1 MFATTQ
7 KFLSKASKLNIV
19 HEVTPGN
26 HSYFMFND
34 GGVEVEVAEFLY
46 AFVHLI
52 KAKTI
57 LETGTHQ
64 GISASFM
71 GQALLELGEEDKVT
85 TLEII
90 PEHFRDSNQ
99 LFASLGVANNVVS
112 LFEDSRQYL
121 PQVGTSLDILFL
133 DSEPQYRF
141 EEFERF
147 WPYVRENGYIMI
159 HDLGENLGFHD
170 SFYDVSPTE
179 KVYSWPYGDFKVRL
193 GPYIQRH
200 DVQLITFQ
208 TPRQMVL
215 FQKTAH
221 ASEARKLLVR

>member
-1 MFATTQ
+1 MFATTEL
-7 KFLSKASKLNIV
+7 FLAKAPKLQV
-19 HEVTPGN
+19 VQEVTPGD
-26 HSYFMFND
+26 HGYFMFND

-46 AFVHLI
+46 AFIHLI
-52 KAKTI
+52 KAHRV

-71 GQALLELGEEDKVT
+71 AQAMKELERGNVT
-85 TLEII
+85 TLEVI

-99 LFASLGVANNVVS
+99 LFGSLELTPHITS
-112 LFEDSRQYL
+112 LFQDSRQYL
-121 PQVGTSLDILFL
+121 PGLGTSLDFLFL

-147 WPYVRENGYIMI
+147 WPYVRENGYIAI

-170 SFYDVSPTE
+170 SLYEVSPTE

-221 ASEARKLLVR
+221 ASEARKLLVG